1 MNARLLAEHITYIPI
16 TLTMMPVK
24 YYNHPSNDKKPQ
36 APGGNRI
43 IQGHLTGILT

>member
-1 MNARLLAEHITYIPI
+1 MPGSFLAEHITYIPI
-16 TLTMMPVK
+16 ALSMIPVK